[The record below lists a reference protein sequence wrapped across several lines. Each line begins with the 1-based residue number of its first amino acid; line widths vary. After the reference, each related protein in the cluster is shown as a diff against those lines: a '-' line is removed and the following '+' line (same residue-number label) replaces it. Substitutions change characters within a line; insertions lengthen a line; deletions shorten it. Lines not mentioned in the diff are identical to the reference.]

1 MISYWDIV
9 GVFLSRI
16 IFTWDKEKI
25 DIQIQFPPQQQ
36 QLQNLFPLFY
46 SRQVFSQ
53 NYLTDD
59 ILIKR

>member
-25 DIQIQFPPQQQ
+25 DIQIQFSPQQQ
-36 QLQNLFPLFY
+36 QLQNLFPL
-46 SRQVFSQ
+46 
-53 NYLTDD
+53 YLVKT
-59 ILIKR
+59 ILLMTF

>member
-25 DIQIQFPPQQQ
+25 DIQIQFSPQQEWA
-36 QLQNLFPLFY
+36 NLFALFQP
-46 SRQVFSQ
+46 RQQSSQ
-53 NYLTDD
+53 
-59 ILIKR
+59 K